1 MAIRMKDIAAELGVS
16 AVTISK
22 VLRNQG
28 RISAGMRE
36 RVLQRIKELNYEPNL
51 AARSLVGGRTFLIGL
66 IVPDLTHPF
75 FAAIA
80 KSLSGNLRTKGYALA
95 ISSSEEDCD
104 LESKEISAFL
114 ARRVDALILASSQR
128 SGSGPVFQ
136 RLEEDQVPFV
146 LADRK
151 VRGLKAHF
159 VGSDDQ
165 AIGRLA
171 TEHLIERGYRRI
183 AHIRRPGIST
193 GTNRFRGY
201 EAALKDHGLQV
212 RPNLVVLAES
222 GDDRGEQCGFDAMRK
237 LLSVRPRPDAVF
249 CYNDIIGYGA
259 IRAIRK
265 SGLQVPSDVA
275 VVGVSNL
282 AGLALWDAGQVSL
295 TTVDQDIHAIGE
307 VLSSLVLDLIEKGMR
322 RTPENVLLPAKLV
335 VRAST

>member
-1 MAIRMKDIAAELGVS
+1 M
-16 AVTISK
+16 
-22 VLRNQG
+22 
-28 RISAGMRE
+28 
-36 RVLQRIKELNYEPNL
+36 
-51 AARSLVGGRTFLIGL
+51 
-66 IVPDLTHPF
+66 
-75 FAAIA
+75 

-95 ISSSEEDCD
+95 IASSEEDCD
-104 LESKEISAFL
+104 LEAKEISAFL

-128 SGSGPVFQ
+128 SASGPLFE
-136 RLEEDQVPFV
+136 RMEGDHVPFV

-159 VGSDDQ
+159 VGFDDR

-212 RPNLVVLAES
+212 RPELVVLAES
-222 GDDRGEQCGFDAMRK
+222 GDDRGEQCGFDAMRQ
-237 LLSVRPRPDAVF
+237 LLSLRARPDAVF

-259 IRAIRK
+259 LKAIRE

-282 AGLALWDAGQVSL
+282 AGLAFWDAGQISL
-295 TTVDQDIHAIGE
+295 TTVDQDIPAMAE
-307 VLSSLVLDLIEKGMR
+307 ALSNLVLDLIEDKTR
-322 RTPENVLLPAKLV
+322 RAHDNILLPAKLV